1 MFNLKNIFSENSEN
15 KNSKNTSSSF
25 LGDGKAI
32 LDAVDDGVLAVDSKG
47 NLGNQPSS
55 RANYGLEWQ

>member
-32 LDAVDDGVLAVDSKG
+32 LDAVDDGVLAVNSKG
-47 NLGNQPSS
+47 NI
-55 RANYGLEWQ
+55 

>member
-15 KNSKNTSSSF
+15 KNSNSSSNF

-32 LDAVDDGVLAVDSKG
+32 LDAVDDGVLAVDP
-47 NLGNQPSS
+47 Q
-55 RANYGLEWQ
+55 